1 MPKRKDAKFGTS
13 EQTTSQH
20 RAFVKAAREL
30 GCNED
35 TEAFDKTLKKI
46 ASAPPPKSVEKR
58 KNKKP
63 AK

>member
-30 GCNED
+30 GCD
-35 TEAFDKTLKKI
+35 DDSAAFDKVMKKI
-46 ASAPPPKSVEKR
+46 ASAPSPKSVQKR
-58 KNKKP
+58 KTKKVRD
-63 AK
+63 